1 VTIVVRPATVDD
13 LTAYTLMG
21 EAFIGASPLGAL
33 VGEDPQATATFITG
47 AMQNPNIGMWIA
59 ERDGLPVGICSAI
72 AYPLYFRPSH
82 TIVQEL
88 WWWLTPEARGSGA
101 GQMMFKEIELWAAS
115 KNATA
120 MFMIALDD
128 ENVDKV
134 SKFYRRA
141 GFRPMERTFAKGL
154 R

>member
-1 VTIVVRPATVDD
+1 
-13 LTAYTLMG
+13 M
-21 EAFIGASPLGAL
+21 
-33 VGEDPQATATFITG
+33 
-47 AMQNPNIGMWIA
+47 
-59 ERDGLPVGICSAI
+59 
-72 AYPLYFRPSH
+72 
-82 TIVQEL
+82 IVQEL

-101 GQMMFKEIELWAAS
+101 GQMMFKEIERWAAS
-115 KNATA
+115 KNATV

-128 ENVDKV
+128 ENVDRV